1 VFGLCVLCQDFRVVL
16 KNSENCIVLWD
27 VWVVL
32 KIELSSPEFT
42 EHKTIQFSLFF
53 KTTLKSWQRTHKPNT
68 HVYSEELG
76 ILSGTVI

>member
-1 VFGLCVLCQDFRVVL
+1 MFGLCVLCQDFRVVL

-42 EHKTIQFSLFF
+42 EHDDNIGTMIKTNLSF
-53 KTTLKSWQRTHKPNT
+53 T
-68 HVYSEELG
+68 
-76 ILSGTVI
+76 IL